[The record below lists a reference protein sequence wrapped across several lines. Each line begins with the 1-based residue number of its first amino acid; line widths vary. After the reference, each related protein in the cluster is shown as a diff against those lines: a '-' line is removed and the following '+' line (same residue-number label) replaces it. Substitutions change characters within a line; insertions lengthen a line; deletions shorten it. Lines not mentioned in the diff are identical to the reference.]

1 MTESQTWQGLV
12 SDVNEWGFKFEGGTD
27 WINYTKP
34 EWYNGP
40 RPVMK
45 GWMIEAICKPSS
57 DGSKYFAATV
67 KVLNDNGIVALP
79 PAVGPVPAAVMAG
92 PNPTAQPQ
100 AGPGPAQPPPGQAPV
115 TYAAQREGARIAV
128 IPEKD
133 VLIVRQT
140 CIKAAVE
147 ALDHGLRQDVYA
159 SMAEY
164 LERWCLRRFGHDWFP
179 PEEVE
184 AGMDPEFAPDAP

>member
-1 MTESQTWQGLV
+1 MPESQTWRGTV
-12 SDVNEWGFKFEGGTD
+12 SEVNEWGFKFEGGD
-27 WINYTKP
+27 GSWINYTKP
-34 EWYNGP
+34 EWYKGP

-45 GWMIEAICKPSS
+45 GWSIEAICKPSQ
-57 DGSKYFAATV
+57 DGTKYFAATV
-67 KVLNDNGIVALP
+67 TLQDSHGIEAT
-79 PAVGPVPAAVMAG
+79 A
-92 PNPTAQPQ
+92 PTALSPGPGPGHPPPTAPQ
-100 AGPGPAQPPPGQAPV
+100 AGPGPAQPPQGPAPTGYTEQRQA
-115 TYAAQREGARIAV
+115 ARIAV

-147 ALDHGLRQDVYA
+147 NLPTQTPMEAVA

-179 PEEVE
+179 PDDVE
-184 AGMDPEFAPDAP
+184 AGIDPEFAPGGP

>member
-1 MTESQTWQGLV
+1 MPESQTWRGTV
-12 SDVNEWGFKFEGGTD
+12 SEVNEWGFKFEGGD
-27 WINYTKP
+27 GSWINYTKP
-34 EWYNGP
+34 EWYKGP

-45 GWMIEAICKPSS
+45 GWSIEAICKPSQ
-57 DGSKYFAATV
+57 DGTKYFAATV
-67 KVLNDNGIVALP
+67 TLQDSRGIEAAAAQA
-79 PAVGPVPAAVMAG
+79 PAVGPGPAG
-92 PNPTAQPQ
+92 PGPAGPPQ
-100 AGPGPAQPPPGQAPV
+100 AGPGPAQQPQASAP
-115 TYAAQREGARIAV
+115 TGYAEQRDAARIAV

-179 PEEVE
+179 PDDVE
-184 AGMDPEFAPDAP
+184 AGIDPEFAPGGP